1 MAKLLEKQ
9 RYKCALAAMQT
20 VQAIDGACPILHAG
34 PGCGNKLTD
43 ARAGSSGH
51 FASVI
56 FPSTNVN
63 EKDVVFGGE
72 KKLRTT
78 IENSLKVL
86 DAELFMVL
94 TGCSQE
100 IVGDDV
106 PEIVSEFEDADKP
119 VIYVST
125 AGFKGNNYK
134 GHEWVIDA
142 LINDYLEPAKEK
154 EKGLI
159 NIWADVPYQDIF
171 WYGNYRALEELLRS
185 IGLKPNT
192 IFGHRRGVENVKKI
206 PKAEFNLV
214 VSPWVGL
221 ENAKRM
227 EQKFGI
233 PYLHYPTLPIG
244 AFETS
249 KFLYAVAEFTGADKA
264 LVDAYVKEKEDEY
277 YYFIERFADIFL
289 ETRVMSRRFSV
300 VSDAQYALAVT
311 KFLVNDLGLFPNKQ
325 FVTDDTPEEYRELIT
340 KEFESLNYGVKAEV
354 LFETD
359 GYKIDEAIK
368 GDFYYGYPLIVG
380 SFWEKELAE
389 NLEANFLS
397 ISNPSSERII
407 MDRSY
412 VGYEGGLRLVEDLYA
427 VVLKRFN

>member
-63 EKDVVFGGE
+63 EKNVVFGGE
-72 KKLRTT
+72 NKLRTT
-78 IENSLKVL
+78 IQNALKVL
-86 DAELFMVL
+86 DADIFMVL

-100 IVGDDV
+100 IVGDNV
-106 PEIVSEFEDADKP
+106 PDIVSEFADAEKP

-142 LINDYLEPAKEK
+142 LIDDYLEPSKEK

-159 NIWADVPYQDIF
+159 NIWADVPYQDLF
-171 WYGNYRALEELLRS
+171 WYGNYRALEDLVRA

-192 IFGHRRGVENVKKI
+192 IFGYKRGLENVKKI

-214 VSPWVGL
+214 VSPWVGV
-221 ENAKRM
+221 ESAKKM
-227 EQKFGI
+227 EEKFGT
-233 PYLHYPTLPIG
+233 PFLHYPTLPIG

-249 KFLYAVAEFTGADKA
+249 KFLRTIVEFTGADKKKA
-264 LVDAYVKEKEDEY
+264 EDIIKKKEEEY

-300 VSDAQYALAVT
+300 VSDAQYSLAIT
-311 KFLVNDLGLFPNKQ
+311 KFLINDLGLLPNKQ
-325 FVTDDTPEEYRELIT
+325 FITDDTPEEYKDAI
-340 KEFESLNYGVKAEV
+340 KGYFADMNFGVKAEV

-368 GDFYYGYPLIVG
+368 GDYYHGYPLIIG

-389 NLEANFLS
+389 KLEAHFLS
-397 ISNPSSERII
+397 ISNPSTERLI

-412 VGYEGGLRLVEDLYA
+412 VGYEGGLRLIEDIYS
-427 VVLKRFN
+427 VVFRRFN

>member
-1 MAKLLEKQ
+1 MAKLLEQQ

-20 VQAIDGACPILHAG
+20 VQAINGACPILHAG
-34 PGCGNKLTD
+34 PGCGNKLTNSK
-43 ARAGSSGH
+43 AGSSGH

-78 IENSLKVL
+78 IQNALKVL
-86 DAELFMVL
+86 DADLFMVL

-100 IVGDDV
+100 IVGDDAE
-106 PEIVSEFEDADKP
+106 EIVNEFADAEKP

-134 GHEWVIDA
+134 GHEWVVDA
-142 LINDYLEPAKEK
+142 LVDCYLEPAEKK

-171 WYGNYRALEELLRS
+171 WHGNYRALEDLIRA
-185 IGLKPNT
+185 IGLTPNT
-192 IFGHRRGVENVKKI
+192 IFGHKRGIKNVKKI

-214 VSPWVGL
+214 VSPWVGV
-221 ENAKRM
+221 ESAKRM
-227 EQKFGI
+227 EKKFGT
-233 PYLHYPTLPIG
+233 PFLHYPTLPIG

-249 KFLYAVAEFTGADKA
+249 KFLYAVADFTGADRT
-264 LVDAYVKEKEDEY
+264 LVDQYVKEKEEEY

-300 VSDAQYALAVT
+300 VSDAQYALGVT

-325 FVTDDTPEEYRELIT
+325 FVTDDTPEEYRELIK
-340 KEFESLNYGVKAEV
+340 KEFENLNYDVKAEV

-368 GDFYYGYPLIVG
+368 SDFYHGYPLIIG

-397 ISNPSSERII
+397 ISSPSSERII
-407 MDRSY
+407 MDRTY
-412 VGYEGGLRLVEDLYA
+412 VGYEGGLRLIEDLYA